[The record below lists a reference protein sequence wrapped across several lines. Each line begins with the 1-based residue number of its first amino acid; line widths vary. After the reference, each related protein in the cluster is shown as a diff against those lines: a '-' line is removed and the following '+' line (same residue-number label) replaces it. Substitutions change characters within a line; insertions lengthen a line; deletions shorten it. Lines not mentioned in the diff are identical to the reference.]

1 MEPAQM
7 DPMAAA
13 ALGGGMILVILLL
26 STALYIALFWPIF
39 KKTHGNG
46 KLALINLIPFLGA
59 MICIVWLAL
68 GRWPNMD
75 GGDRS

>member
-13 ALGGGMILVILLL
+13 ALGGGMIFFILLIT
-26 STALYIALFWPIF
+26 SAIYVALFWPIF

-46 KLALINLIPFLGA
+46 KLSLIGLIPILGA
-59 MICIVWLAL
+59 MVCIVWLAL
-68 GRWPNMD
+68 GRWPNID
-75 GGDRS
+75 GGDRA